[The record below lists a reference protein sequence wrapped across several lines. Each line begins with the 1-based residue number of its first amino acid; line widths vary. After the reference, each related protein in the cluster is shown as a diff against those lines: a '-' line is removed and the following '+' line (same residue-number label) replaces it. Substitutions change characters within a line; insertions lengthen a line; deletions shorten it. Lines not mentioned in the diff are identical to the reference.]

1 MIEENKA
8 SNAKGVKRAQRRRLN
23 PRAIF
28 APAPRPGVHGLYID
42 PVKVDKR
49 TRIAQL
55 RKGLKVALLERF
67 PAPAP
72 AAAQIL
78 ADRTSVKLLRVAAYE
93 AFVLA
98 GNLPSDKAN
107 QTYLSLTESIRKDIT
122 MLWQMARDGG
132 GERVPDLREYLEIL
146 RRADKAQV
154 IEIKGEKTNDD
165 D

>member
-1 MIEENKA
+1 MKEENKA
-8 SNAKGVKRAQRRRLN
+8 SDAKGVRGAQRRQLN
-23 PRAIF
+23 PHAIF

-42 PVKVDKR
+42 PVKVDRR

-55 RKGLKVALLERF
+55 RKGLKAALLERF

-72 AAAQIL
+72 AAAQLL

-93 AFVLA
+93 AFILA

-107 QTYLSLTESIRKDIT
+107 QDYLSLTESIRKDLT

-132 GERVPDLREYLEIL
+132 SERVPDLREYLEIL
-146 RRADKAQV
+146 RRAERAQV
-154 IEIKGEKTNDD
+154 IKLEESHED
-165 D
+165 

>member
-1 MIEENKA
+1 MVEIKEKNKQ
-8 SNAKGVKRAQRRRLN
+8 SNAKGVKRAQRRLLN

-42 PVKVDKR
+42 PVKVDRR

-55 RKGLKVALLERF
+55 RKGLKAALLERF

-78 ADRTSVKLLRVAAYE
+78 ADRAAVKILRVAAYE

-98 GNLPSDKAN
+98 GNSPSDTAN
-107 QTYLSLTESIRKDIT
+107 QSYLSLCESIRKDLT
-122 MLWQMARDGG
+122 TLWQMSRDGV
-132 GERVPDLREYLEIL
+132 GEKVPDLREYLEIL
-146 RRADKAQV
+146 HRAERAQV
-154 IEIKGEKTNDD
+154 IKLEESHED
-165 D
+165 